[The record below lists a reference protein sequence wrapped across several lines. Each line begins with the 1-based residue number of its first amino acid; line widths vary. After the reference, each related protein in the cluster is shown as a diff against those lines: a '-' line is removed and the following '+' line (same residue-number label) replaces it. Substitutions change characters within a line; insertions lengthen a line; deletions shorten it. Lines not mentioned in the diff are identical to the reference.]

1 MKLVLLGPPASGKG
15 TQAERLSKKLKLPQ
29 ISVGELLREEY
40 KKGTKEG
47 KQAEKYFDK
56 GTLAPYALVIKI
68 VNKRLAKKDCTKGF
82 IFDGF
87 PRELQQAKTLLKTC
101 DVDKVLYFK
110 VSDKE
115 LVKRMVSRTQCP
127 KGHTYGIG
135 HRPKKKDV
143 CDVDKL
149 PLSRRHDDTP
159 AILKSRINVFH
170 KKTEP
175 VLRFFKKMGIVQ
187 TVSGVGTPNQIFK
200 RIKL

>member
-15 TQAERLSKKLKLPQ
+15 TQAERLSKALRLPQ

-40 KKGTKEG
+40 HKGTKEG
-47 KQAEKYFDK
+47 KAAEKYFDK
-56 GTLAPYALVIKI
+56 GKLAPHALVMKI
-68 VNKRLAKKDCTKGF
+68 VKKRLAKKDCKKGF

-87 PRELQQAKTLLKTC
+87 PRELPQARALMKLARP
-101 DVDKVLYFK
+101 DRVVYIKVPDSL
-110 VSDKE
+110 

-135 HRPKKKDV
+135 HKPKKRGV
-143 CDVDKL
+143 CDVDGQKL
-149 PLSRRHDDTP
+149 SHRHDDTP
-159 AILKSRINVFH
+159 DIMGHRVKIFH
-170 KKTEP
+170 QKTEP

-187 TVSGVGTPNQIFK
+187 TVSGTGTPDQIFK